1 MLDAELSARVL
12 QLINVTDSGLHSQ
25 VMIKHSLL
33 CCSVTLSFNEPFLGS
48 PICHSSFC
56 YLLIL
61 LSQFVQMCGDNGAFL
76 FESRNGSKLLCYGPY
91 VAKTRLSSKEC
102 LLEVHSCRLLTVL
115 AFMMNL
121 HHSVHDILLFKLL

>member
-56 YLLIL
+56 YFLIL
-61 LSQFVQMCGDNGAFL
+61 LSQFVQMCGDMELFYLNPGMDLNYCVMDPMLQKQGFL
-76 FESRNGSKLLCYGPY
+76 VKHVYWRFTH
-91 VAKTRLSSKEC
+91 ADC
-102 LLEVHSCRLLTVL
+102 LL
-115 AFMMNL
+115 FL
-121 HHSVHDILLFKLL
+121 HL